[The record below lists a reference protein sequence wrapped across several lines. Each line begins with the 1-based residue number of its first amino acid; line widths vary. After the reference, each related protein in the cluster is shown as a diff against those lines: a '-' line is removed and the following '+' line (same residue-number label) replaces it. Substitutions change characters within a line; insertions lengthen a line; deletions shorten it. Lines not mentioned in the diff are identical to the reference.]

1 MSGGELSWGR
11 VVRGQVVSG
20 RVAVVPQKQVWK
32 CCHLGRQLCL
42 EPNRQQRGANS
53 LNMKTVGAFSENLYS
68 SEEKTVGLH
77 QLVGVALV
85 LGIDGCVMIGKGKN
99 KGS

>member
-1 MSGGELSWGR
+1 
-11 VVRGQVVSG
+11 
-20 RVAVVPQKQVWK
+20 
-32 CCHLGRQLCL
+32 
-42 EPNRQQRGANS
+42 
-53 LNMKTVGAFSENLYS
+53 MKTVGAFSENLYS

-99 KGS
+99 KGSENGVSFMLPSNDVLITSDGA